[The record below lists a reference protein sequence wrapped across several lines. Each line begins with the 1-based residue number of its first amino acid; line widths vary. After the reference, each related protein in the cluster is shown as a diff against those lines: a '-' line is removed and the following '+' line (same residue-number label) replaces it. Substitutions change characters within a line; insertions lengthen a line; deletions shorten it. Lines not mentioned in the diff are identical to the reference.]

1 MSVYASESKVSCG
14 WSVGGAANTK
24 KLQSFF
30 SSAAN
35 ENQESGLPMAEIHT
49 NGSLARI
56 IAHRGASGEAPEN
69 TLAAMSLA
77 SEQGARCVEIDVSI
91 SRDGVP
97 YVHHDDNLDRCTSGT
112 GLLCEHTSEQLDELD
127 ASKLMPIYSPE
138 ALPRLS
144 ALVAVLDHLDLGLN
158 LEIKPRKGLEQATVE
173 AICKSLENC
182 WPERL
187 PLVFS
192 SFSQQ
197 SLEIARTISPHIAR
211 ALLVE
216 RVSGNWLASMQSF
229 DCCNLHASA
238 SSLQEPQVV
247 DIKQQ
252 GFGLYAYTVNDE
264 ALATKLLRWGV
275 DGVFTDYPG
284 RLLKSLP
291 S

>member
-1 MSVYASESKVSCG
+1 MTEK
-14 WSVGGAANTK
+14 
-24 KLQSFF
+24 
-30 SSAAN
+30 
-35 ENQESGLPMAEIHT
+35 HT

-77 SEQGARCVEIDVSI
+77 YEQGAKCVEIDVSI

-112 GLLCEHTSEQLDELD
+112 GLLCEHMAEELDELD
-127 ASKLMPIYSPE
+127 ASKLMPVYSPE

-144 ALVAVLDHLDLGLN
+144 ALIAVLDHLELGLN
-158 LEIKPRKGLEQATVE
+158 LEIKPRKGLEEATVE
-173 AICKSLENC
+173 AICKLLENC
-182 WPERL
+182 WPQRL

-197 SLEIARTISPHIAR
+197 SLDIARRRSPDIAR
-211 ALLVE
+211 ALLVDKLP
-216 RVSGNWLASMQSF
+216 GNWLTSVQTF
-229 DCCNLHASA
+229 ECCNLHARA
-238 SSLQEPQVV
+238 SSLQQQDVIDV
-247 DIKQQ
+247 KQQ
-252 GFGLYAYTVNDE
+252 GFNLYAYTVNDE
-264 ALATKLLRWGV
+264 ALAAKLSQWGV